1 MGRAI
6 DMSGDEALILA
17 KKYTEETVKGAGAI
31 KGKSA
36 YEIAVDEGY
45 SGTETQWLESLKG
58 DDGEPGPQGPQGEKG
73 DKGDPGAGGVTITY
87 DPITKCATF
96 MPY

>member
-17 KKYTEETVKGAGAI
+17 KKYTEETVEGAGAI

-58 DDGEPGPQGPQGEKG
+58 DNGEPGPQGPQGEKG

-87 DPITKCATF
+87 DPNTKCATF